1 MIEVEITDKMK
12 KNAQAKARRM
22 GKLKNSITK
31 GSGNVAGFLGEYLVN
46 EILKG
51 KIENTKD
58 YDIVHEGVR
67 YDVKTKRCTSEPKPE
82 YDCSVAAYNTVQ
94 KCDAYIFVRV
104 QQNKTTKKWEK
115 AWICGYYDKEEY
127 YKDSRKLFKG
137 QRDGSN
143 WFRVKANCYNLPIS
157 DLNSIEDLV

>member
-1 MIEVEITDKMK
+1 MK
-12 KNAQAKARRM
+12 KTAWRKARAL

-31 GSGNVAGFLGEYLVN
+31 GKGNIVAFLGEEIVN
-46 EILKG
+46 EYLKG
-51 KIENTKD
+51 EIKNTKD
-58 YDIVHEGVR
+58 YDIMHNGHR

-104 QQNKTTKKWEK
+104 QQNKTTNKWER
-115 AWICGYYDKEEY
+115 AWICGYYGKDKY
-127 YKDSRKLFKG
+127 YEDARKLFKG

-143 WFRVKANCYNLPIS
+143 WFKVRANCYNLPIS
-157 DLNSIEDLV
+157 DLNPIEELV